1 MNSLPNTIN
10 KFNSN
15 IKHIVLSGGGTYGFA
30 AYGALKHLHEEGFW
44 NIRNIESIHGT
55 SIGAIYGII
64 LALKYDW
71 NISYDYIIKRPWHK
85 IFNFDMYSVIHS
97 FQKKGIFDKNVI
109 IELFKP
115 LFNGLDIPLDINMLA
130 FYEITKIDLHVYIT
144 NLTDFTL
151 VDISHKT
158 HPEWIVIDAVYASSA
173 LPILFAPLI
182 KDEKCYLDGG
192 ILCNYPIHNCLNQIS
207 LNQFSLNQISLNQ
220 NSLNQNSLNQI
231 QDISLNCIEN
241 TLDTNSSVN
250 LNNELCVD
258 PKNTILG
265 LYRHQNES
273 IQLINSESSIFD
285 YLFLIINK
293 LLHSIMPIIEPILN
307 QYQIPI
313 ISNTLSLYDIYLCS
327 NSEEERIR
335 IFNIGINA
343 AKSFIDEHRINI

>member
-1 MNSLPNTIN
+1 MN

-44 NIRNIESIHGT
+44 NIENIESIHGT

-97 FQKKGIFDKNVI
+97 FQKKGIFDKNLI

-115 LFNGLDIPLDINMLA
+115 LFNGLDIPLDINMQA

-144 NLTDFTL
+144 NLTDFIL
-151 VDISHKT
+151 VDISHTT

-182 KDEKCYLDGG
+182 KDDKCYLDGG
-192 ILCNYPIHNCLNQIS
+192 ILCNYPIHKCLNQIS
-207 LNQFSLNQISLNQ
+207 LNQ
-220 NSLNQNSLNQI
+220 I
-231 QDISLNCIEN
+231 QDISQNSIEDMQH
-241 TLDTNSSVN
+241 DTNSSVK

-265 LYRHQNES
+265 IYRHQNES
-273 IQLINSESSIFD
+273 IQTINSESSIFD

-293 LLHSIMPIIEPILN
+293 LLHSIMPSIEPILN

-327 NSEEERIR
+327 ISEEERIR
-335 IFNIGINA
+335 ILNIGVNT